1 MADAALFIG
10 WGAVV
15 TGRERQAQR
24 VFDEG
29 VAYWMRLQQEGEIES
44 FEPVS
49 LEPHGGD
56 LYGFCILRGE
66 RDRLSRLRYSEEF
79 RRLNARAG
87 LVVHKFGVVSAN
99 LGAELQRDFAT
110 FQEQTGDLT

>member
-15 TGRERQAQR
+15 PGRERQAQR

-29 VAYWMRLQQEGEIES
+29 VAYWARLQEQGEIES
-44 FEPVS
+44 FEPVA

-56 LYGFCILRGE
+56 LAGFCLLRGE
-66 RDRLSRLRYSEEF
+66 RERLSRLRHSAEF
-79 RRLNARAG
+79 RRLNARAA
-87 LVVHKFGVVSAN
+87 LVVQHFGVVSAD
-99 LGAELQRDFAT
+99 LGEQLRGAFAT
-110 FQEQTGDLT
+110 FQEQTGDLA

>member
-15 TGRERQAQR
+15 PGRERQAQR

-29 VAYWMRLQQEGEIES
+29 VAYWARLQQQGEIES
-44 FEPVS
+44 FEPVA

-56 LYGFCILRGE
+56 LFGFCLLRGE
-66 RDRLSRLRYSEEF
+66 RDRLSRLRHSEEF

-87 LVVHKFGVVSAN
+87 LVVHNFGVVSAD
-99 LGAELQRDFAT
+99 LGEPLRGAFAT
-110 FQEQTGDLT
+110 FQEQAGDLT